1 MYAEVL
7 VQYGVKALDRQFTY
21 KIPEELKNDLQVG
34 MKVLVPFG
42 TMTINGFV
50 IKIKNETDQENLK
63 EIIEITNKDFRLNIL
78 KKLLYVHLFKL
89 IKPCFQVA

>member
-7 VQYGVKALDRQFTY
+7 VQYGVKSLDRQFTY

-42 TMTINGFV
+42 TMKINGFV

-63 EIIEITNKDFRLNIL
+63 EIIEITNKDFRLNNE
-78 KKLLYVHLFKL
+78 LLDLGKY
-89 IKPCFQVA
+89 IKETTL